1 MVVEHDNSNSAK
13 NNYLCILKINPMNE
27 ILKVNT
33 PDDFLSYVGAQSR
46 HPLVGVIDFE
56 KVSPIPS
63 SVNSY
68 KVYGLFM
75 HNNIPNDL
83 TYGCGTYDYR
93 SGTLICVA
101 PGQIGGREESGALI
115 ELDGW
120 ALLFHPDLIKGTHL
134 EKEIRDFTFFDYQVN
149 EALHMSE
156 GEKSILATLMRQIQT
171 EIENGEDASQKNI
184 LIGYITA
191 MLNYC
196 QRFYNRQ
203 FQTRKVENSDILMRF
218 NAILTE
224 YFESDIQLDRGLPG
238 VQYFADKMNMSPNY
252 FSDVIKRYTG
262 ENPSNIIREYVM
274 RLAKNAL
281 KSSGNIA
288 QVAYSLGFE
297 YPQHFTRMFKKQ
309 TGITPKQYLKNSR
322 LG

>member
-1 MVVEHDNSNSAK
+1 MSYKCMTSSLRT
-13 NNYLCILKINPMNE
+13 YPMDK

-33 PDDFLSYVGAQSR
+33 PGSFLSYIGAETR
-46 HPLVGVIDFE
+46 HPLIGVVDFE
-56 KVSPIPS
+56 KISPIPS
-63 SVNSY
+63 SVNRY
-68 KVYGLFM
+68 DVYGLFL
-75 HNNIPNDL
+75 HRNIPNDL
-83 TYGCGTYDYR
+83 TYGCGTYDCH

-101 PGQIGGREESGALI
+101 PGQIGGREGNGDLI

-134 EKEIRDFTFFDYQVN
+134 EKEIREFSFFDYRIN

-156 GEKSILATLMRQIQT
+156 DERRIIVTLMQQIHT
-171 EIENGEDASQKNI
+171 EIENGNDASQKSI
-184 LIGYITA
+184 LIAYITA

-218 NAILTE
+218 NAIITE
-224 YFESDIQLDRGLPG
+224 YFDTDMQIDNGLPR
-238 VQYFADKMNMSPNY
+238 VRYFADRLNMSANY
-252 FSDVIKRYTG
+252 FSDVIKRHTG
-262 ENPSNIIREYVM
+262 DSASNLIREHIV

-309 TGITPKQYLKNSR
+309 TGITPKQYIRNK
-322 LG
+322 

>member
-1 MVVEHDNSNSAK
+1 MAN
-13 NNYLCILKINPMNE
+13 
-27 ILKVNT
+27 ILKVNK
-33 PDDFLSYVGAQSR
+33 PGDYLSHVGAESR
-46 HPLVGVIDFE
+46 HPLIGVIEFD
-56 KVSPIPS
+56 KISPIPQS
-63 SVNSY
+63 LNNY
-68 KVYGLFM
+68 GVYGLFM
-75 HNNIPNDL
+75 HTNVPNDL
-83 TYGCGTYDYR
+83 TYGCGKYDYK

-101 PGQIGGREESGALI
+101 PGQIGGREDRGDLI
-115 ELDGW
+115 EIDGW
-120 ALLFHPDLIKGTHL
+120 ALLFHPDIIKGSHL
-134 EKEIRDFTFFDYQVN
+134 ENDIRNFSFFDYQVN

-156 GEKSILATLMRQIQT
+156 DERNIIASIMRHIQT
-171 EIENGEDASQKNI
+171 EIETGNDALQKNI
-184 LIGYITA
+184 LVGYIDA

-203 FQTRKVENSDILMRF
+203 FSMRQAENSDILKHF
-218 NAILTE
+218 NALLSE
-224 YFESDIQLDRGLPG
+224 YFEVGLQTDKGLPG

-262 ENPSNIIREYVM
+262 DNASNIIREHVM

-309 TGITPKQYLKNSR
+309 TGMTPKQYLKNQ
-322 LG
+322 

>member
-1 MVVEHDNSNSAK
+1 MD
-13 NNYLCILKINPMNE
+13 E

-33 PDDFLSYVGAQSR
+33 PGDFLSYVGADTR

-68 KVYGLFM
+68 NVYGLFM
-75 HNNIPNDL
+75 HSNIPNDL

-93 SGTLICVA
+93 NGTLICVA
-101 PGQIGGREESGALI
+101 PGQIGGREGRGDLV

-120 ALLFHPDLIKGTHL
+120 AILFHPDLIKGTHL
-134 EKEIRDFTFFDYQVN
+134 EKEIRNFTFFDYQVN

-156 GEKSILATLMRQIQT
+156 DERNIIATLMKQIQN
-171 EIENGEDASQKNI
+171 EIENCNDASQKSI
-184 LIGYITA
+184 LIGYLTA

-203 FQTRKVENSDILMRF
+203 FLSRKIENSDILMRF
-218 NAILTE
+218 NAIITE
-224 YFESDIQLDRGLPG
+224 YFDTQMQLDKGLPG
-238 VQYFADKMNMSPNY
+238 VQYFADRLNMSPNY
-252 FSDVIKRYTG
+252 FSDVIKRFTG
-262 ENPSNIIREYVM
+262 ENASNLIREHIV
-274 RLAKNAL
+274 RLAKNML
-281 KSSGNIA
+281 KSTGNIA
-288 QVAYSLGFE
+288 EVAYSLGFE

-309 TGITPKQYLKNSR
+309 TGMTPKQYIKNQWN
-322 LG
+322 

>member
-1 MVVEHDNSNSAK
+1 MAK
-13 NNYLCILKINPMNE
+13 
-27 ILKVNT
+27 ILKVNK
-33 PDDFLSYVGAQSR
+33 PGDYLSHVGADSR

-56 KVSPIPS
+56 KISPIPQS
-63 SVNSY
+63 LNSY
-68 KVYGLFM
+68 NVYGLFM
-75 HNNIPNDL
+75 HSNIPSDL

-101 PGQIGGREESGALI
+101 PGQIGGKEDEGGLI
-115 ELDGW
+115 EIDGW

-134 EKEIRDFTFFDYQVN
+134 EKDIRNFSFFDYQVN

-156 GEKSILATLMRQIQT
+156 EERDIIVSLMRHIKN
-171 EIENGEDASQKNI
+171 EIENVDDALQKNI
-184 LIGYITA
+184 LVGYITA

-203 FQTRKVENSDILMRF
+203 FQTRKMENSDILMRF
-218 NAILTE
+218 NAILSE
-224 YFESDIQLDRGLPG
+224 YFDAEEQLDNGLPG
-238 VQYFADKMNMSPNY
+238 VQYFADRLNMSSNY
-252 FSDVIKRYTG
+252 FSDLIKRYTG
-262 ENPSNIIREYVM
+262 DNASNLIREHVI

-309 TGITPKQYLKNSR
+309 TGMTPKQYLSNQYIPVVKCRS
-322 LG
+322 